1 MSTRI
6 MALVWPLQMPPTQKA
21 VLISLADN
29 ANDQGDC
36 WPSITTIGERTCLGR
51 TAVINAIKSL
61 ETAGLLVADRSN
73 GRHTKYLIN
82 VAQLDLFGRSNQ
94 SVRRTGT
101 ADGLVREAHQSAGQ
115 TGTADGRNQSARR
128 TAPVREADTNRQEP
142 SRTKSLKTKPS
153 PAASALPDPP
163 SWLDRG
169 AWDGFVAMRKRIR
182 FPLTPRAA
190 ELIFREL
197 ETLADDPNKVLDQ
210 STRNGWR
217 DVYALKTNEG
227 NRNGTNRESA
237 VDRTRRLAVEGELRD
252 RAAAFIDRH

>member
-1 MSTRI
+1 
-6 MALVWPLQMPPTQKA
+6 
-21 VLISLADN
+21 
-29 ANDQGDC
+29 
-36 WPSITTIGERTCLGR
+36 
-51 TAVINAIKSL
+51 
-61 ETAGLLVADRSN
+61 
-73 GRHTKYLIN
+73 
-82 VAQLDLFGRSNQ
+82 
-94 SVRRTGT
+94 
-101 ADGLVREAHQSAGQ
+101 
-115 TGTADGRNQSARR
+115 
-128 TAPVREADTNRQEP
+128 
-142 SRTKSLKTKPS
+142 
-153 PAASALPDPP
+153 
-163 SWLDRG
+163 
-169 AWDGFVAMRKRIR
+169 MRKRIR